1 MQWKYHRYDTKSTGG
16 RFVRREWCYR
26 NWISREG
33 CRDQSGNAAS
43 PLCLGATIFTFVCLS
58 SVHPHVEDVRAESAG
73 KCDLSS
79 VSHWRMG
86 QNGWKFE
93 PCVRRDPDPFT
104 VPSISTRSIVP
115 MIRNHRDARRVGPL
129 SAELR
134 HIYRGKKKRSLR
146 GSYCLAKKRQRS
158 LTDDPWPGRTLCE
171 SQFNITHLKSLP
183 PQPTVF
189 LLRNS
194 YLESVARVFI

>member
-1 MQWKYHRYDTKSTGG
+1 MAGSSVGNGVIAIGSAG
-16 RFVRREWCYR
+16 RVAGINRETRLRRCVWVLPSLR
-26 NWISREG
+26 SF
-33 CRDQSGNAAS
+33 AS
-43 PLCLGATIFTFVCLS
+43 PRCTRTLRMCELKA
-58 SVHPHVEDVRAESAG
+58 PESAI
-73 KCDLSS
+73 S
-79 VSHWRMG
+79 VRYHTGAWG